1 MGHLLGRNTWG
12 PPAGCWCPG
21 VVGVAVDGNACDGSR
36 GRQEREDEKED
47 VDEKGGTE
55 RRGRSA
61 TSQRRS
67 SRLSLLPPASSLHM
81 NVRVG
86 NPCSLDVNKSVAAP
100 SGVAFSRQR
109 TNERTNER
117 KGTGDTQT
125 KSSRGVFSASR
136 ATVPRLAP
144 VPILFWAARTR
155 FANVAH
161 LSRGRRNTRCARP
174 WRGAG
179 GLAGRT
185 RVQPARSARRSPARR
200 RPARWE
206 GTPRRLPPREIQGP
220 DARRRPGDSSVPFGY
235 VLVFGQSTW

>member
-117 KGTGDTQT
+117 T
-125 KSSRGVFSASR
+125 KRDGRHPNEIFARGIQRLTSHRPSPC
-136 ATVPRLAP
+136 PRSNSLLGRENSFRERRAP
-144 VPILFWAARTR
+144 VAGTEEYEVCTTVARGGRFGRPDSCPAGPLRAAVPCTAAAGALGGHASSPPAAGDPRT
-155 FANVAH
+155 
-161 LSRGRRNTRCARP
+161 G
-174 WRGAG
+174 
-179 GLAGRT
+179 
-185 RVQPARSARRSPARR
+185 RSP
-200 RPARWE
+200 
-206 GTPRRLPPREIQGP
+206 TP
-220 DARRRPGDSSVPFGY
+220 
-235 VLVFGQSTW
+235 W